1 MEVRQ
6 ALVSQ
11 FLDDAFL
18 GSVEGTGE
26 SGLEQDEKLVGSR
39 LGLELVGRVGFQGF

>member
-6 ALVSQ
+6 ALVSK

-18 GSVEGTGE
+18 GRIESTGE
-26 SGLEQDEKLVGSR
+26 SGFEQDEKLVSSR
-39 LGLELVGRVGFQGF
+39 LGLELIG